1 MLEGAV
7 VSFGC
12 LTVADMPACPA
23 PLFLCVEPQRIFFLG
38 SEDHEGT
45 EVGRGAPKLFQGTI
59 PRSLHAWLSLATQRA
74 SFPPLEISSS
84 EVGTHVTPT
93 LGPGPGSPQ
102 SILTM
107 CHLDGS
113 TRAGPNPVQLGSPSQ
128 VPLISWGPLPW
139 LKPLLRGN

>member
-1 MLEGAV
+1 M
-7 VSFGC
+7 
-12 LTVADMPACPA
+12 
-23 PLFLCVEPQRIFFLG
+23 
-38 SEDHEGT
+38 
-45 EVGRGAPKLFQGTI
+45 GRGAPKLFQGII
-59 PRSLHAWLSLATQRA
+59 PRPLHALLSLATQRA

-113 TRAGPNPVQLGSPSQ
+113 TRAGPTPAQLGSPL
-128 VPLISWGPLPW
+128 PGTFGLLGPPSFLGSNSI
-139 LKPLLRGN
+139 KR